1 MLGITISLL
10 LVGVSIILMI
20 LWLRS
25 SEDNKVL
32 RQTWVI
38 MLIAGMFSAWIFV
51 TGHNGSESDAKDY
64 QDKYYYYSLMINNDL
79 IEDPSDV
86 EEIRSYN
93 EVVSKYHE
101 KSNNAIFGYFY
112 RPFDKV
118 NLLDY
123 DKAYNSFIRNSD
135 KEG

>member
-1 MLGITISLL
+1 
-10 LVGVSIILMI
+10 
-20 LWLRS
+20 
-25 SEDNKVL
+25 
-32 RQTWVI
+32 
-38 MLIAGMFSAWIFV
+38 MLIVGMFSSWIFV

-79 IEDPSDV
+79 IEDPSDI

-93 EVVSKYHE
+93 DVVSKYHE

-123 DKAYNSFIRNSD
+123 DKAYNSFVQNSD